1 MITGI
6 DLSETLDYSSA
17 QDKGEVKTTFRIS
30 PVSSRVQAR
39 IGKLAG
45 ADGTGALDSMMEAFR
60 FGVKNIVNLMDKSGV
75 PIAFKTE
82 ETYVANE
89 KFLVVAKEII
99 DVLPLSIVSE
109 VGAKIIGF
117 SNLSEKETKN

>member
-6 DLSETLDYSSA
+6 DLSETMDYTSLS
-17 QDKGEVKTTFRIS
+17 DTGETKTVFKIS

-45 ADGTGALDSMMEAFR
+45 SDGSGALDSMMEAFR
-60 FGVKNIVNLMDKSGV
+60 FGVRGIVNLQDKNGV
-75 PIAFKTE
+75 PIQFKTE

-89 KFLVVAKEII
+89 RFAVVAKEII
-99 DVLPLSIVSE
+99 DVIPLSVISE
-109 VGAKIIGF
+109 VGAKIINS